1 MISSDVL
8 DIIIRVQDNELGLIY
23 FLSLNLELEVS
34 IILYM
39 TFINITSQS

>member
-8 DIIIRVQDNELGLIY
+8 DIIIRVQDNELALIY

-39 TFINITSQS
+39 TFTNITSQL

>member
-23 FLSLNLELEVS
+23 FLSLNLELKV
-34 IILYM
+34 LYI
-39 TFINITSQS
+39 TVTNITSQL